1 MGWILTESRLSTGAK
16 YMAQFTLRINGKEH
30 RIEAAN
36 DMPLLWVLRDTLN
49 LTGTKFG
56 CGVGTCGACMVH
68 VDGEPVQSCTLPAI
82 AVKGKNITTIEG
94 LSADSTHAVQRAWV
108 ALQIPQCGYC
118 QSGQIMTVA
127 ALLEQNQ
134 NPSESEIDTT
144 MNQVLCRC
152 GTYQRIR
159 DGVQLAAKMLKED
172 R

>member
-1 MGWILTESRLSTGAK
+1 
-16 YMAQFTLRINGKEH
+16 MAQFTLRINGEDH
-30 RIEAAN
+30 RIDAAN
-36 DMPLLWVLRDTLN
+36 DMPLLWVLRDKLN

-68 VDGEPVQSCTLPAI
+68 VDGEPVHSCTLPAI

-94 LSADSTHAVQRAWV
+94 LSADSSHAVQRAWV

-118 QSGQIMTVA
+118 QSGQIMTAA

-134 NPSESEIDTT
+134 NPSNNLGNNLGNNPSDQLSDENIDSA

-159 DGVQLAAKMLKED
+159 AGIHLAAKMMKEGS
-172 R
+172 